1 MNESV
6 SVIAI
11 DGPSASGKSTVSRSV
26 ARKLGYCHVD
36 TGAMYRAVT
45 WKAIETGVNVNEITA
60 VIGMM
65 NTVKISFDVVE
76 GTVRML
82 IDGVFPG
89 DAVRTPRVA
98 DTVSLVAAIP
108 EVREI
113 LVQHQ
118 RSLTRLGNLVV
129 EGRDIGSVVFPHTP
143 YKFYLDADPAVR
155 ALRRQKDLAALN
167 IETSTDAVAK
177 NLQTRDRIDSQRAT
191 APLQIPHGATVIDT
205 SKSNV
210 DECTKIVLDHIRQQS
225 TRRGAAE
232 IRNKSE

>member
-6 SVIAI
+6 TVIAI

-26 ARKLGYCHVD
+26 ARRLGYCHVD

-45 WKAIETGVNVNEITA
+45 WKAIETGVNVEDNIA
-60 VIGMM
+60 VIGMLH
-65 NTVKISFDVVE
+65 TVKISFEVVD

-82 IDGVFPG
+82 IDGVWPG
-89 DAVRTPRVA
+89 DAVRSPRVA
-98 DTVSLVAAIP
+98 DRVSIVAAIS

-118 RSLTRLGNLVV
+118 RSLSRLGNLVV

-155 ALRRQKDLAALN
+155 AQRRQKDLAALN
-167 IETSTDAVAK
+167 IETSTAAVAK
-177 NLQTRDRIDSQRAT
+177 NLQTRDRIDSSRAT
-191 APLQIPHGATVIDT
+191 APLQIALGATVIDT
-205 SKSNV
+205 SKSDV
-210 DECTKIVLDHIRQQS
+210 EECTKIVLDHIRQQGM
-225 TRRGAAE
+225 RRGAAS
-232 IRNKSE
+232 IS

>member
-6 SVIAI
+6 TVIAI

-26 ARKLGYCHVD
+26 AKRLSYVHVD

-45 WKAIETGVNVNEITA
+45 WKAIEGGVNVEDNIA
-60 VIGMM
+60 VIGMLH
-65 NTVKISFDVVE
+65 TVKISFEVVE

-89 DAVRTPRVA
+89 DAVRAPQVA
-98 DTVSLVAAIP
+98 DKVSIVAAIP

-118 RSLTRLGNLVV
+118 RALTKLGSLVV

-143 YKFYLDADPAVR
+143 HKFYLDADPAVR
-155 ALRRQKDLAALN
+155 AQRRQKDFAAAN
-167 IETSTDAVAK
+167 IQTSTDAVAK

-191 APLQIPHGATVIDT
+191 APLQIALGATVIDT
-205 SKSNV
+205 GRFSI
-210 DECTKIVLDHIRQQS
+210 DECTNIVVDHMRQQG
-225 TRRGAAE
+225 TRRGAAN
-232 IRNKSE
+232 IS

>member
-6 SVIAI
+6 TVIAI

-26 ARKLGYCHVD
+26 AKRLGFVHVD

-45 WKAIETGVNVNEITA
+45 WKAIEGGVNVEDNIA
-60 VIGMM
+60 VIGMLH
-65 NTVKISFDVVE
+65 TVKISFAVVE

-82 IDGVFPG
+82 IDGVWPG
-89 DAVRTPRVA
+89 DAVREPRVA
-98 DTVSLVAAIP
+98 DKVSIVAAIP

-113 LVQHQ
+113 LVHHQ
-118 RSLTRLGNLVV
+118 RSLTSLGNLVV

-155 ALRRQKDLAALN
+155 AQRRQKDFAAAN
-167 IETSTDAVAK
+167 IQTSTDAVAK

-191 APLQIPHGATVIDT
+191 APLQIALGATVIDT
-205 SKSNV
+205 GHFNI
-210 DECTKIVLDHIRQQS
+210 DECTKIVVDHIRQQS
-225 TRRGAAE
+225 TRRGATTL
-232 IRNKSE
+232 S